1 MERGWGP
8 QGERNTIHHKEF
20 VTISSLR
27 PGLEYGREK
36 PLRDVR
42 GGPGNIHILC
52 HTFSKSPWDLATR
65 LRLTERIW
73 SNISRVARTVAR
85 RRTQRYN

>member
-20 VTISSLR
+20 VTALR

-36 PLRDVR
+36 PLRDVMC
-42 GGPGNIHILC
+42 GPGNIHKRPSSASLRTTKDLTIIRPGKKEPLPSVKGLNLC
-52 HTFSKSPWDLATR
+52 LNT
-65 LRLTERIW
+65 
-73 SNISRVARTVAR
+73 
-85 RRTQRYN
+85 

>member
-20 VTISSLR
+20 VTALSLR

-42 GGPGNIHILC
+42 GGPGNIHKRPSSASLRTTKDLTIIRPGKKEPLPSVKGLNLC
-52 HTFSKSPWDLATR
+52 LNT
-65 LRLTERIW
+65 
-73 SNISRVARTVAR
+73 
-85 RRTQRYN
+85 